1 MKFLFKILA
10 LILFKTLTSAE
21 TNTTAVSNGLSD
33 QTLRTTLTKI
43 FNTFSNDTIA
53 LESGTTNWF
62 SDGQRIVTERPTT
75 LYVTE
80 RRTFTREPIPVS
92 KYAEVS
98 IFHCI
103 YANYLYRLYSQI
115 YHFLSR
121 NFFQ

>member
-21 TNTTAVSNGLSD
+21 TNTTTVSNGLSD
-33 QTLRTTLTKI
+33 QTLRTTFTKI

-80 RRTFTREPIPVS
+80 RRKLTLEPNPVS

-98 IFHCI
+98 LFFNVFMRTI
-103 YANYLYRLYSQI
+103 SEI
-115 YHFLSR
+115 YHFLS
-121 NFFQ
+121 